1 MEIFPGSLKY
11 DAKLCVFILKYIVW
25 IKNKHCKVLDKW
37 NSESLLYIL
46 YKDSPVSVVFIS
58 TFFSLVQCTRS
69 IELTEVSPKMMFKTK
84 QCRNWKGR
92 EKGKQH
98 FKFYSERKS
107 GVNMPVCQKPRL

>member
-1 MEIFPGSLKY
+1 MEIFPGSLTY
-11 DAKLCVFILKYIVW
+11 DAKLCAFILKYIVW

-98 FKFYSERKS
+98 FKFYS